1 MRYFVI
7 GDYIF
12 ICYLS
17 ALTNS
22 WRMTIGL
29 FGGLPL
35 AASDILVGAA
45 PVDTSGRVVV
55 PW

>member
-17 ALTNS
+17 ALTNN
-22 WRMTIGL
+22 WRVTIGR

-35 AASDILVGAA
+35 AASDILTGTA
-45 PVDTSGRVVV
+45 PVGTS
-55 PW
+55 

>member
-12 ICYLS
+12 ICYLNT
-17 ALTNS
+17 LTNS

-35 AASDILVGAA
+35 AANDIIVGTAS
-45 PVDTSGRVVV
+45 VGTSEG
-55 PW
+55 